1 MVNYNAQLDRT
12 FAALV
17 DPTRRAILARLER
30 EDGASVSELAK
41 PFAIKLPAV
50 MKHLDVLVR
59 ALLVAQSRP
68 ARGLRRTQGSRGE
81 EARPMTS
88 LTLLRRIAARPSI
101 VFDALTTPEGIAC
114 WWGPDDGPVLLAETD
129 VRIGGRFRVRFRML
143 DGSEHESSGEYLE
156 VVRPERL
163 AMSWR
168 WQGSED
174 PGESLVEIDL
184 RASAEGTELTFTH
197 SRLRDE
203 NTRRSHEE
211 GWNGALD
218 KLQRHFSRN

>member
-1 MVNYNAQLDRT
+1 
-12 FAALV
+12 
-17 DPTRRAILARLER
+17 
-30 EDGASVSELAK
+30 
-41 PFAIKLPAV
+41 
-50 MKHLDVLVR
+50 
-59 ALLVAQSRP
+59 
-68 ARGLRRTQGSRGE
+68 
-81 EARPMTS
+81 MTS
-88 LTLLRRIAARPSI
+88 LTLVRRIAARPSI
-101 VFDALTTPEGIAC
+101 VFDALTTPDGIAC
-114 WWGPDDGPVLLAETD
+114 WWGPDAGPVLLAETD
-129 VRIGGRFRVRFRML
+129 VRIGGRFRVRFRTL

-168 WQGSED
+168 WQGGED

-203 NTRRSHEE
+203 DSRRSHEE

-218 KLQRHFSRN
+218 KLQRHFSVTDRRYS